1 MSSILLSSD
10 FIEKHESPC
19 SCDIQTQ
26 YIAHL
31 YSKRFAPQLV
41 AEGRLASTLFLS
53 LCGRLIYCNSS
64 HFEPSG
70 GERFC
75 APSVE
80 LSAGKKNNPAAGMR
94 TDSMSRNV
102 SEYIWHRLSEWG
114 LKRVYGYP
122 GDGVGGLDVALEK
135 AKDFMEYVQVR
146 HEEMAA
152 FMASAHA
159 KFTGQVGLCYAT
171 SGPGAI
177 HLLNG
182 LYDAKLDHVP
192 VVALLGQQARTALGA
207 SYQQEVDL
215 QNLFSDVAEFVG
227 LASLPE
233 QVRHLIDRAVRIA
246 HTKRAVTCVILPNDL
261 QILNYEDPPLAHGAT
276 HTGVGYAY
284 VSKLPDELALR
295 AAAEVLNSG
304 KKVAMLVGA
313 GALDATDEVIAVA
326 ERSRA
331 GVAKALLGKAAVPDD
346 LPFVTGSIGLL
357 GTKPSWDLM
366 KECDTFLMVGSAF
379 PYSEFLPEPGKAR
392 GVQIDIDGTRLS
404 LRYPMEVNIIG
415 DSATTLR
422 ALLPMLTQKDESSWS
437 RQIEKGLK
445 SWWRTLEERAMDSAE
460 PLNPQRVFWE
470 LSPRLPD
477 NAIITADS
485 GSVANWY
492 ARDLKMRRGM
502 KASLSG
508 GLASLGAGTPYA
520 VAGKMAFPDR
530 TVIACMGDGAMQMN
544 GLNVMITIA
553 KYWKQWSNPRLIV
566 LVLNNRD
573 LNQVTWEERIQL
585 GAGKTESTQSIP
597 DFPYHKYAELI
608 GLKGIFVDDP
618 DKVGAAWDEA
628 LSSDRPVILEAY
640 TDPNVPP
647 LPPHITLKDAKNF
660 LAMMPTEPELGSV
673 LKNSAK
679 ELLTGILP
687 GKE

>member
-1 MSSILLSSD
+1 M
-10 FIEKHESPC
+10 
-19 SCDIQTQ
+19 
-26 YIAHL
+26 
-31 YSKRFAPQLV
+31 
-41 AEGRLASTLFLS
+41 
-53 LCGRLIYCNSS
+53 
-64 HFEPSG
+64 
-70 GERFC
+70 
-75 APSVE
+75 
-80 LSAGKKNNPAAGMR
+80 
-94 TDSMSRNV
+94 NV
-102 SEYIWHRLSEWG
+102 SEFVWQRLSEWG
-114 LKRVYGYP
+114 LRRVYGYP
-122 GDGVGGLDVALEK
+122 GDGVGGLDVALEA
-135 AKDFMEYVQVR
+135 AKSKMEYVQVR

-182 LYDAKLDHVP
+182 LYDAKMDHVP
-192 VVALLGQQARTALGA
+192 VVALVGQQARSGLGA

-215 QNLFSDVAEFVG
+215 QNLFQDVTEYVG
-227 LASLPE
+227 MASVPE

-246 HTKRAVTCVILPNDL
+246 HNKKAVTCVILPNDL
-261 QILNYEDPPLAHGAT
+261 QELDYKDPPVAHGAT
-276 HTGVGYAY
+276 HTGVGYAGPA
-284 VSKLPDELALR
+284 KLPDESLLR
-295 AAAEVLNSG
+295 AAADVLNAG
-304 KKVAMLVGA
+304 NKVAVLVGA
-313 GALDATDEVIAVA
+313 GALEATDEVIAVA
-326 ERSRA
+326 ERLQA
-331 GVAKALLGKAAVPDD
+331 GVAKALLGKAALPDD
-346 LPFVTGSIGLL
+346 LPFVTGSLGLL

-366 KECDTFLMVGSAF
+366 KGCDTFLMIGSAF

-392 GVQIDIDGTRLS
+392 GVQIDIDGSRLS
-404 LRYPMEVNIIG
+404 LRYPMEVNMVG

-422 ALLPMLTQKDESSWS
+422 ALLPMLTQKKESAW
-437 RQIEKGLK
+437 RRGIEKGLR
-445 SWWRTLEERAMDSAE
+445 SWWQTLEERAMDSAE

-520 VAGKMAFPDR
+520 LAGKMAFPDR

-544 GLNVMITIA
+544 GLNVMITIS
-553 KYWKQWSNPRLIV
+553 KYWKKWSNPRLIV

-585 GAGKTESTQSIP
+585 GSGKTESTQSIP

-608 GLKGIFVDDP
+608 GLKGIFVDNP
-618 DKVGAAWDEA
+618 DRVGAAWDEA
-628 LSSDRPVILEAY
+628 LAADRPVILEAY

-660 LAMMPTEPELGSV
+660 VSMIPSEPELGSV
-673 LKNSAK
+673 LRNSAK
-679 ELLTGILP
+679 ELLTSVLP
-687 GKE
+687 GKS

>member
-1 MSSILLSSD
+1 M
-10 FIEKHESPC
+10 
-19 SCDIQTQ
+19 
-26 YIAHL
+26 
-31 YSKRFAPQLV
+31 
-41 AEGRLASTLFLS
+41 
-53 LCGRLIYCNSS
+53 
-64 HFEPSG
+64 
-70 GERFC
+70 
-75 APSVE
+75 
-80 LSAGKKNNPAAGMR
+80 
-94 TDSMSRNV
+94 NV
-102 SEYIWHRLSEWG
+102 SEFVWQRLSEWG

-135 AKDFMEYVQVR
+135 AKDRMHYVQVR

-182 LYDAKLDHVP
+182 LYDAKMDHVP
-192 VVALLGQQARTALGA
+192 VVALVGQQARSAIGA

-215 QNLFSDVAEFVG
+215 QTLFGDVTEYVAM
-227 LASLPE
+227 ASVPE

-246 HTKRAVTCVILPNDL
+246 DNKRAVTCVILPNDL
-261 QILNYEDPPLAHGAT
+261 QELDYKDPPLAHGAT
-276 HTGVGYAY
+276 HTGIGYAGPA
-284 VSKLPDELALR
+284 KLPDEALLR
-295 AAAEVLNSG
+295 AAANVLNRG
-304 KKVAMLVGA
+304 NKVAMLVGA

-326 ERSRA
+326 ERLQA
-331 GVAKALLGKAAVPDD
+331 GIAKALLGKAAVPDD

-357 GTKPSWDLM
+357 GTRPSWDLM
-366 KECDTFLMVGSAF
+366 KNCDTFLMVGSAF
-379 PYSEFLPEPGKAR
+379 PYSEFLPKPGAAR
-392 GVQIDIDGTRLS
+392 GVQIDIDGNRLS
-404 LRYPMEVNIIG
+404 LRYPMDVNIVG
-415 DSATTLR
+415 DSATTLQ
-422 ALLPMLTQKDESSWS
+422 ALLPLLTQKPDSSW
-437 RQIEKGLK
+437 RREIAQGMRE
-445 SWWRTLEERAMDSAE
+445 WWRTLEARAHDSAE

-520 VAGKMAFPDR
+520 LAGKMAYPDR

-544 GLNVMITIA
+544 GLNLLITIS
-553 KYWKQWSNPRLIV
+553 KYWKQWSNPHLIV

-573 LNQVTWEERIQL
+573 LNQVTWEERIML

-597 DFPYHKYAELI
+597 DFSYHRYAELL
-608 GLKGIFVDDP
+608 GLKGIFVDNP
-618 DKVGAAWDEA
+618 DRVGAAWDEA
-628 LSSDRPVILEAY
+628 LAADRPVILEAY

-660 LAMMPTEPELGSV
+660 VSMIPSEPELGGV
-673 LKNSAK
+673 LKNTAK
-679 ELLTGILP
+679 ELLSSVLP